1 MLSILIYDRVRST
14 QWSDMKSCFSYN
26 LITLIIISRG
36 TFRTQSKTQWTQNI
50 FKTSWNCLQTVLY
63 RQNITLDVYKTT
75 ATNCKGTPSCIA
87 KISNRRLIKM
97 STQDVSKKSF
107 KDVFWKHLLKLKK
120 NKFLFHFYLLISCF
134 FIFCQN
140 VVTTLSFW
148 RRCSK
153 KCDVFITRL
162 RRRLCDQVST
172 LQT

>member
-1 MLSILIYDRVRST
+1 
-14 QWSDMKSCFSYN
+14 MKSCFSYN

-120 NKFLFHFYLLISCF
+120 KQVFVLLLFTYFLLFYILSKRCCNFKFLTTFLQKMRRFYNTFTTSVVRPSINLADIKSC
-134 FIFCQN
+134 
-140 VVTTLSFW
+140 L
-148 RRCSK
+148 
-153 KCDVFITRL
+153 
-162 RRRLCDQVST
+162 
-172 LQT
+172 